1 MGFLVG
7 EKNHIFQVALA
18 SEANALAAA
27 FASVGTAAGGGDP

>member
-1 MGFLVG
+1 MASGDV
-7 EKNHIFQVALA
+7 VAAPAHA